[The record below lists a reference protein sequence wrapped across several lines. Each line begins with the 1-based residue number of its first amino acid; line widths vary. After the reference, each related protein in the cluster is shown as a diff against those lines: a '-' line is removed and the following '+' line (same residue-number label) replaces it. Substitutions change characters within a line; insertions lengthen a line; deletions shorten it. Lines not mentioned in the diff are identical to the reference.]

1 MKQIQVNE
9 NGLVGTLFQPD
20 TKKKLPGIILIPG
33 SDGGIPE
40 DFAEKLANEGYAV
53 LALGYFGLEGLP
65 KYLENIPLEYF
76 QQAFVWFK
84 KQENLRENSIAL
96 IGYSRGG
103 ELALLLGSL
112 FPHLMNALITY
123 VPSSV
128 VCGGFPHP
136 NQPAWLYNNKLITP
150 FLSGLTSYEKN
161 HTEAQDLFLACE
173 SGKIPYH
180 ANTADDPYD
189 INELFL
195 ARNQKNN
202 LLNSAAIPIENIRC
216 PLLILSGEDDKIWPS
231 ALYGQRIID
240 RLNQKK
246 SPIIRKYVCYPN
258 AGHGLTG
265 PYEGSIYHPVG
276 KFWCRLGGTPGGNR
290 AAYEAA
296 WQEVL
301 KFLKS
306 HTHEESI

>member
-1 MKQIQVNE
+1 MKKTQIRE
-9 NGLVGTLFQPD
+9 NGLVGTLFQQD
-20 TKKKLPGIILIPG
+20 TREKLPGIILIPG
-33 SDGGIPE
+33 SDGGVPE
-40 DFAEKLANEGYAV
+40 AFAEKLANESYTV

-65 KYLENIPLEYF
+65 KYLENIPFEYF
-76 QQAFVWFK
+76 QQAFAWFK
-84 KQENLRENSIAL
+84 KQENVRGNNITL

-112 FPHLMNALITY
+112 FPRLMNAIIAY

-136 NQPAWLYNNKLITP
+136 NQPAWLYNNKPITP
-150 FLSGLTSYEKN
+150 FLTGLTSFEEEF
-161 HTEAQDLFLACE
+161 TEGKDLFLACE
-173 SGKIPYH
+173 AGKIPYH

-189 INELFL
+189 ISELFL
-195 ARNQKNN
+195 ARNQQNN
-202 LLNSAAIPIENIRC
+202 LLNSAAIPVENIRC

-231 ALYGQRIID
+231 ALYGQRVID

-246 SPIIRKYVCYPN
+246 SSIIRKYVCYPN

-265 PYEGSIYHPVG
+265 PYEGSIYHPIG
-276 KFWCRLGGTPGGNR
+276 KFWCRLGGTPEGNH
-290 AAYEAA
+290 AAYELA

-306 HTHEESI
+306 TVND